1 MLSRHFSHMAR
12 EIDGLIQTD
21 YTNRILLREAQL
33 RRVEEK
39 LTQAIEEAD
48 AGRCLWRS

>member
-1 MLSRHFSHMAR
+1 MAR

-33 RRVEEK
+33 K
-39 LTQAIEEAD
+39 ALEAQINPCLLYTS
-48 AGRCLWRS
+48 RCV